1 MAGRTRL
8 QRIVDQARATFGK
21 SNPSKDPLYKE
32 NLEKLKEAV
41 SSMFWPTIFLNLC
54 LSPAFSTTI
63 HVNQFMYF
71 SDERCNR

>member
-21 SNPSKDPLYKE
+21 INPSKDPLYKE

-41 SSMFWPTIFLNLC
+41 SSMFWPTIFLK
-54 LSPAFSTTI
+54 F
-63 HVNQFMYF
+63 
-71 SDERCNR
+71 